1 MEKFVPIQ
9 GLHHWA
15 YRCRDAEDTRHFYED
30 LLGLPLTHFI
40 RQDEYVGTS
49 GERVD
54 KFAHIFFEMADGSSL
69 AFFDLGDDVAAEP
82 SPNTP
87 RWCNH
92 MALQVQS
99 VEHLER
105 AHKRLVEA
113 GVPVV
118 GPLDHDGWVKSI
130 YFFDPNGHRVELA
143 ADIGTDDQYAE
154 LKRVAPLMLDE
165 WSQTKKAPRHA
176 DWLHALAR
184 EAHAKA

>member
-1 MEKFVPIQ
+1 MERFVPIQ

-15 YRCRDAEDTRHFYED
+15 YRCRDAEETRHFYED

-40 RQDEYVGTS
+40 REDNYAGTS

-69 AFFDLGDDVAAEP
+69 AFFDLGDDTVAEP

-92 MALQVQS
+92 MALQVES
-99 VEHLER
+99 LAHLER
-105 AHKRLVEA
+105 AHKSLVAA
-113 GVPVV
+113 GVNVV

-130 YFFDPNGHRVELA
+130 YFFDPNGARLELTTVTG
-143 ADIGTDDQYAE
+143 ADKMDAYRASARSDLDRWTE
-154 LKRVAPLMLDE
+154 EKRA
-165 WSQTKKAPRHA
+165 
-176 DWLHALAR
+176 
-184 EAHAKA
+184 AKAKRAA